1 MLNTIASHEDYLSFL
16 DSELIKLSFSDHKR
30 FKKDKSLKSASWRL
44 RQLNLDPIEDIF
56 RMHYSQYYGRPARDP
71 TVTFRSFVL
80 MSLLKFSSI
89 EHWCEHLLSDPICQI
104 LIGTLDPP
112 GLACHYDFI
121 NRFLNVDP
129 HLSELYPANKYSKK
143 NKNKL
148 KKDEKWENFT
158 DEDTRSLKDKYWNGA
173 TFDRDRITMSL
184 EWIFQLLAVQPS
196 IDRGLIPKEN
206 AVFSGDGSALHIH
219 SSPFGNKVS
228 NPSDDQ
234 HTHRYTAPDADIG
247 WDSDLE
253 QWYLG
258 YTLYNISHHNKDL
271 RIDLPVFLTLNYA
284 STNDALTT
292 LSATADWMDLNP
304 DIKPSYMCFDSAMDA
319 YNIYEYLRHIHII
332 PIIDWNK
339 RHSGSNNPYA
349 KFENLD
355 SDGTPICMANH
366 RMIRDGYDTSKMATK
381 YRCPLAMGKIDSC
394 PLKDKC
400 SPSPYGRVIKTYDKT
415 NLKLFSP
422 VPYQSDL
429 WKEIYK
435 ERTCT
440 ERINNRIL
448 NDYGLHNLKVR
459 NRSKNFFFM
468 IMAGINIHMDAWAKC
483 SKK

>member
-1 MLNTIASHEDYLSFL
+1 MNY
-16 DSELIKLSFSDHKR
+16 
-30 FKKDKSLKSASWRL
+30 
-44 RQLNLDPIEDIF
+44 
-56 RMHYSQYYGRPARDP
+56 
-71 TVTFRSFVL
+71 
-80 MSLLKFSSI
+80 
-89 EHWCEHLLSDPICQI
+89 
-104 LIGTLDPP
+104 
-112 GLACHYDFI
+112 
-121 NRFLNVDP
+121 
-129 HLSELYPANKYSKK
+129 
-143 NKNKL
+143 
-148 KKDEKWENFT
+148 T
-158 DEDTRSLKDKYWNGA
+158 DDDTRSLKLKYWNGA
-173 TFDRDRITMSL
+173 ECDRSRTTFDIES
-184 EWIFQLLAVQPS
+184 IFKLVAVDHS
-196 IDRGLIPKEN
+196 CDLGLIKKN
-206 AVFSGDGSALHIH
+206 GVFSGDGSALHIH

-271 RIDLPVFLTLNYA
+271 GIDLPVFLTLNYA

-292 LSATADWMDLNP
+292 LSATADWIDLNP
-304 DIKPSYMCFDSAMDA
+304 DIKPSFMCFDSAMDA
-319 YNIYEYLRHIHII
+319 YNIYEYLRHIHIT

-339 RHSGSNNPYA
+339 RHSGSTNPYA
-349 KFENLD
+349 KYENID
-355 SDGTPICMANH
+355 SDGTPICMAGH
-366 RMIRDGYDTSKMATK
+366 RMVRDGYDTSKMATK

-394 PLKDKC
+394 PLQDQC

-415 NLKLFSP
+415 DLKLFGP
-422 VPYQSDL
+422 VPYRSKL

-448 NDYGLHNLKVR
+448 NNYGLHSMRVR

-483 SKK
+483 SKE